1 VHVYGFVHKGIRP
14 ETVLI
19 FQDNISKLAA
29 SFLLGFEKFRPAQPG
44 RTLKASDSVWERNLY
59 RHPWRQGLRLEDEYV
74 MQHDIYSL
82 GVCLLEIGVWRTPV
96 VYNETDTDNE
106 DGPKPFSLIPL
117 LNNSQEN
124 EFRKAIMLKDSL
136 VAIAQRELPSR
147 MGDKYT
153 EIVISCLTCLDDSN
167 PDFSDESEFKDEDDV
182 IIGVRYIEKIL
193 LGLSN
198 ISVWKKPWSHPW
210 EGLHVKVAKKTII
223 ASLSS
228 ASKFPQPKQPL
239 DSLPAHIP

>member
-1 VHVYGFVHKGIRP
+1 
-14 ETVLI
+14 
-19 FQDNISKLAA
+19 
-29 SFLLGFEKFRPAQPG
+29 
-44 RTLKASDSVWERNLY
+44 
-59 RHPWRQGLRLEDEYV
+59 

-117 LNNSQEN
+117 LNNTEQSEVQ
-124 EFRKAIMLKDSL
+124 KAFQLKDSL
-136 VAIAQRELPSR
+136 VTIAQRELPSR

-198 ISVWKKPWSHPW
+198 ISV
-210 EGLHVKVAKKTII
+210 
-223 ASLSS
+223 
-228 ASKFPQPKQPL
+228 
-239 DSLPAHIP
+239 